1 MSFIPFNQDQFSSGE
16 FLPLFALVDC
26 NNFYV
31 SCERVFQP
39 SLAGKPVVVLS
50 NNDGCVIARSDEAKR
65 LGLPMGAPAFKWTSF
80 FHKHGVKVFSSNY
93 ALYADMSDR
102 VMTILASFTPEI
114 EIYSHDEAFLYF
126 SGHWHT
132 DLEKYARYIKTEV
145 KKRTG
150 IPVSIGLASTKTL
163 AKAANKVA
171 KKNVKYQGVFN
182 LYRFER
188 IDQILQR
195 LEVKDLWGI
204 GPQYTKL
211 LNRYGVKTAYDL
223 SQLPDGWIKKK
234 LTVVGL
240 DLVRE
245 LRGQPCIDLESVP
258 APAKSLVRSRSFGR
272 PVTDLA
278 DLREA
283 LTMHVQRAGE
293 RLRSNGQVTNCI
305 HVFLQTNRFQKGPQY
320 SACKSKVLPSST
332 NYTPALLKPA
342 LELLGEI
349 YRSGYAYKKTGV
361 LLTGLDQ
368 DRKRQLTFWDMDK
381 TRLLREKKLM
391 NTIDKINARFGRD
404 TLKYASCGIEA
415 NWDMKR
421 DKVSQEFTSKWD
433 DLPVVKAL

>member
-1 MSFIPFNQDQFSSGE
+1 MSFIPFNRDKFSSSE
-16 FLPLFALVDC
+16 SLPLFALVDC

-39 SLAGKPVVVLS
+39 FLLGKPVVVLS
-50 NNDGCVIARSDEAKR
+50 NNDGCVVARSDEVKR
-65 LGLPMGAPAFKWTSF
+65 LGLPMGAPAFKWASF

-102 VMTILASFTPEI
+102 VMAILASFTPEI

-132 DLEKYARYIKTEV
+132 DLEKYARYIRTEIR
-145 KKRTG
+145 KRTG

-163 AKAANKVA
+163 AKVANKVA
-171 KKNVKYQGVFN
+171 KKNAKYQGVFN
-182 LYRFER
+182 LNCFER
-188 IDQILQR
+188 IDQILQK

-223 SQLPDGWIKKK
+223 CQLPDDWIKKK

-293 RLRSNGQVTNCI
+293 RLRSTGQVTNCI
-305 HVFLQTNRFQKGPQY
+305 HVFLQTNRFQRGPQY

-332 NYTPALLKPA
+332 NYTLAFLKPA

-368 DRKRQLTFWDMDK
+368 DKKRQLTFWDMDK
-381 TRLLREKKLM
+381 SRLLREKKLM
-391 NTIDKINARFGRD
+391 NTMDKINARFGRD
-404 TLKYASCGIEA
+404 TLKYASCGIKA

-421 DKVSQEFTSKWD
+421 DKVSQEFISKWD